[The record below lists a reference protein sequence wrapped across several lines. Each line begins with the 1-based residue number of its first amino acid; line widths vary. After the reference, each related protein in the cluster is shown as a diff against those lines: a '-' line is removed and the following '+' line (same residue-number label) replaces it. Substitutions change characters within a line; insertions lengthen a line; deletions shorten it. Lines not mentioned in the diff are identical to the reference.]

1 MLTFIQNILSFVV
14 LVLFQVLAL
23 NNVQF
28 LGFINPYIYILFI
41 IALPVRTPRWLSL
54 ILAFILGLTIDIFS
68 NTLGMHAFATV
79 LIAFLR
85 NGIINLFIVLEE
97 NDNPAPSFRSLGV
110 AAYVK
115 YMVLMVLIHHFCL
128 FFLEAFSFAHPGLI
142 LSKIALSSI
151 VTILILLG
159 VVSLQRK

>member
-1 MLTFIQNILSFVV
+1 MLTVLQNILSFVL

-23 NNVQF
+23 NNIQF

-41 IALPVRTPRWLSL
+41 IALPVKTPRWLSL

-97 NDNPAPSFRSLGV
+97 NDNPVPSFHSFGV
-110 AAYVK
+110 GAYIK
-115 YMVLMVLIHHFCL
+115 YLVLMVFIHHFSL
-128 FFLEAFSFAHPGLI
+128 FFLEAFSFAQSGLI
-142 LSKIALSSI
+142 LSKIVLSSI
-151 VTILILLG
+151 VTFLILLG

>member
-1 MLTFIQNILSFVV
+1 MLTVLQNILSFVL

-23 NNVQF
+23 NNIQF

-41 IALPVRTPRWLSL
+41 IALPVKTPRWLSL

-97 NDNPAPSFRSLGV
+97 NDNPVPSFRSFGV
-110 AAYVK
+110 GAYIK
-115 YMVLMVLIHHFCL
+115 YLVLMVFIHHFSL
-128 FFLEAFSFAHPGLI
+128 FFLEAFSFAQPGLI
-142 LSKIALSSI
+142 LSKIVLSSI

>member
-1 MLTFIQNILSFVV
+1 MLTVLQNILSFVL

-23 NNVQF
+23 NNIQF

-41 IALPVRTPRWLSL
+41 IALPVKTPRWLSL

-97 NDNPAPSFRSLGV
+97 NDNPVPSFRSFGV
-110 AAYVK
+110 GAYIK
-115 YMVLMVLIHHFCL
+115 YLVLMVFIHHFSL
-128 FFLEAFSFAHPGLI
+128 FFLEAFSFAQPGLI
-142 LSKIALSSI
+142 LSKIVLSSI
-151 VTILILLG
+151 VTFLILLG

>member
-1 MLTFIQNILSFVV
+1 MLTILQNILSFVL

-41 IALPVRTPRWLSL
+41 IALPVKTPRWLSL

-97 NDNPAPSFRSLGV
+97 NDNPVPSFRSFGV
-110 AAYVK
+110 AAYIK
-115 YMVLMVLIHHFCL
+115 YMVLMVFIHHFSL
-128 FFLEAFSFAHPGLI
+128 FFLEAFSFAQPVLI
-142 LSKIALSSI
+142 LSKITLSSL

-159 VVSLQRK
+159 LVSLQRK

>member
-1 MLTFIQNILSFVV
+1 MLTFLQNILSFVI
-14 LVLFQVLAL
+14 LILFQVLAL
-23 NNVQF
+23 NNIQF

-68 NTLGMHAFATV
+68 NTLGMHAFATI

-85 NGIINLFIVLEE
+85 NGILNLFIVLEE
-97 NDNPAPSFRSLGV
+97 NDNPSPSIRSIGV

-115 YMVLMVLIHHFCL
+115 YLILMVFIHHFSL
-128 FFLEAFSFAHPGLI
+128 FFLEAFSFTHPGLV
-142 LSKIALSSI
+142 LSKIALSSL

-159 VVSLQRK
+159 IVSLQRK

>member
-1 MLTFIQNILSFVV
+1 MLTIIQNILSFVI

-23 NNVQF
+23 NNIQF

-85 NGIINLFIVLEE
+85 NGIINLFIGLEE
-97 NDNPAPSFRSLGV
+97 NDNPSPSFRSLGV

-115 YMVLMVLIHHFCL
+115 YLVLMVFIHHFSL

>member
-1 MLTFIQNILSFVV
+1 MLTVLQNILSFVL

-23 NNVQF
+23 NNIQF

-41 IALPVRTPRWLSL
+41 IALPVKTPRWLSL

-97 NDNPAPSFRSLGV
+97 NDNPVPSFRSFGV
-110 AAYVK
+110 AAYIK
-115 YMVLMVLIHHFCL
+115 YMVLMVFIHHFSL
-128 FFLEAFSFAHPGLI
+128 FFLEAFSFAQPVLI
-142 LSKIALSSI
+142 LSKITLSSL

-159 VVSLQRK
+159 LVSLQRK

>member
-1 MLTFIQNILSFVV
+1 MLTILQNILSFVL

-41 IALPVRTPRWLSL
+41 IALPVKTPRWLSL

-97 NDNPAPSFRSLGV
+97 NDNPVPSFRSFGV
-110 AAYVK
+110 TAYIK
-115 YMVLMVLIHHFCL
+115 YMVLMVFIHHFSL
-128 FFLEAFSFAHPGLI
+128 FFLEAFSFAHPILI
-142 LSKIALSSI
+142 LSKITLSSL

-159 VVSLQRK
+159 LVSLQRK